1 MQHYLDKTDAKF
13 TGNLCKHARACWG
26 VEIVEKADEARDIS
40 SIRAGL
46 AKAQNLT
53 DGSITAS
60 FERKRK
66 DKVTVSTHQH
76 TYKETQ

>member
-1 MQHYLDKTDAKF
+1 MQCYLDKTDAKS
-13 TGNLCKHARACWG
+13 TGNLRKHARACWS

-60 FERKRK
+60 FERKGK
-66 DKVTVSTHQH
+66 DKVTFSTHQH
-76 TYKETQ
+76 TYKKTW